1 MSGMRSGLFCLM
13 IGLCCC
19 CWCCWL
25 FLVSYIRYF
34 EAAGLSILSS
44 FSAWCFL
51 RDTELTLGISIYQ
64 VDDGWLGWE
73 KLLKMG
79 MKKKSVF
86 NLFILSLLNVR
97 YNCSILLNVKIKSKR
112 LKAKSSSIILL
123 ESAKIHHQRP
133 L

>member
-34 EAAGLSILSS
+34 EAVAGLSILSS

-73 KLLKMG
+73 KLLKMWI
-79 MKKKSVF
+79 KKKSVF
-86 NLFILSLLNVR
+86 NLFILSLLTFVTTAA
-97 YNCSILLNVKIKSKR
+97 SFWTLR